1 MERTLSIEEKI
12 KKAEEIYNKR
22 NSQNSQYGIF
32 ETKNKKEYKFFN
44 KIIIQL
50 IICLSIYLVAYV
62 IVNNQYVF
70 SGDFKNNLRE
80 IMKNDIEIQKI
91 NEFINT
97 QIKNIKL
104 NNNNNGTVENN
115 TTENT
120 NNTESTSSVENSAK
134 ENSVTNEEAQEADI
148 SQIKEKISFI
158 VPVVGVVT
166 SRFGIRTPTTP
177 TVPVN
182 HTGIDIAAP
191 KGTDIL
197 SATNGKVILNS
208 DQGDYREAYKSID
221 RRYRDNICTL

>member
-22 NSQNSQYGIF
+22 NLQNSQYSIF

-62 IVNNQYVF
+62 IINNQYVF
-70 SGDFKNNLRE
+70 SEDFKNNLRE
-80 IMKNDIEIQKI
+80 MMKNDIEIQKI

-104 NNNNNGTVENN
+104 NNNGTVENN

-120 NNTESTSSVENSAK
+120 NNVESTSSVENSLE
-134 ENSVTNEEAQEADI
+134 ENLVTNEETQEADI
-148 SQIKEKISFI
+148 SKIKEKISFI

-177 TVPVN
+177 TVPIN

-208 DQGDYREAYKSID
+208 DKGDYREAYKSIN
-221 RRYRDNICTL
+221 RRYRDNICTLQ